1 MYFPPLPTC
10 VLREAGNSRNS
21 PYPASAGVPV
31 SDPLSEPGSHGPGDV
46 GRVLLGLHAQH
57 GDAGRA
63 PLELGLGLE
72 GRVAVGGRRED
83 GVGAE
88 EVVEGDVSELVLL
101 AGEAHVAVVGSGG
114 SRGGGGGAGGV
125 GVGGDA
131 RRGSPGQ
138 HAGGH
143 HGATGGRTRPQVVG
157 DLMGIFSH

>member
-1 MYFPPLPTC
+1 M
-10 VLREAGNSRNS
+10 
-21 PYPASAGVPV
+21 
-31 SDPLSEPGSHGPGDV
+31 
-46 GRVLLGLHAQH
+46 LLGLHAQH
-57 GDAGRA
+57 GNAGRA

-72 GRVAVGGRRED
+72 GRVAVGGRREE

-101 AGEAHVAVVGSGG
+101 AGEAHVAVVGGG
-114 SRGGGGGAGGV
+114 GGGGGAGGV

-131 RRGSPGQ
+131 RRGPPGQ

-143 HGATGGRTRPQVVG
+143 HGAAGGRARPQVVG